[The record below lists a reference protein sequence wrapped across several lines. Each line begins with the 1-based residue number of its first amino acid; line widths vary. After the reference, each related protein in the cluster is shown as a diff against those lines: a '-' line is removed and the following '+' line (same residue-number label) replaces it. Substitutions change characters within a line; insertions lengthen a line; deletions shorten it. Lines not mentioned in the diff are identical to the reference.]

1 MAIVRFDPYRELS
14 MLQGSLRVD
23 GGWVPAVD
31 IYETADKALVI
42 KAELPEM
49 NREAISVT
57 VEDGTLTISGER
69 VLPADVKREDYR
81 RVERSYGRFSRRFAL
96 PASVDASKVAAE
108 YKDGV
113 LHVRLP
119 LREESKP
126 RSVPVA
132 VAS

>member
-1 MAIVRFDPYRELS
+1 MAIVRFDPFRELS
-14 MLQGSLRVD
+14 ALQGSLRAD
-23 GGWVPAVD
+23 AGWVPPVD

-49 NREAISVT
+49 KREAIAVT
-57 VEDGTLTISGER
+57 VEHGTLTISGER
-69 VLPADVKREDYR
+69 DLPADVKREDYR
-81 RVERSYGRFSRRFAL
+81 RVERAYGRFSRRFQL
-96 PASVDASKVAAE
+96 PPSIDAAKVEAE

-119 LREESKP
+119 QREDAKP
-126 RSVPVA
+126 RTVPVA

>member
-1 MAIVRFDPYRELS
+1 MAIVRFDPFREFSALP
-14 MLQGSLRVD
+14 GSLRGD

-42 KAELPEM
+42 TAELPEM
-49 NREAISVT
+49 TREAIAVT
-57 VEDGTLTISGER
+57 VEHGTLTISGER

-81 RVERSYGRFSRRFAL
+81 RVERTYGRFSRRFAL
-96 PASVDASKVAAE
+96 PASVDAANVAAD

-113 LHVRLP
+113 LKVRLP
-119 LREESKP
+119 LREEAK
-126 RSVPVA
+126 RRTVPVA